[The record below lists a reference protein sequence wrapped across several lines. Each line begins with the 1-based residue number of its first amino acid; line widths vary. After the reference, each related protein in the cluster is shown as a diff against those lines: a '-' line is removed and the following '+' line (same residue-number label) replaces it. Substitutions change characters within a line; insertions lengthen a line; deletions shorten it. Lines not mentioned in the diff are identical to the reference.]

1 MMYKTEFEI
10 SKMDCPSEENLIRM
24 KIEHLAVVKSLE
36 FDIPK
41 RKLIV
46 FHLDSV
52 EQIEESILELN
63 LGSKRVFTESTKQ
76 TNFTENKNHKKLL
89 WQVLIINF
97 VFFLIEVTTGIISK
111 SMGLV
116 ADSLDMLSDAIVYGM
131 SLFAVGGSILLKKR
145 VAKMAGYFQMTLA
158 FLGLLE
164 VVKRFLGFEQVPDFS
179 MMIYISIFALIANAL
194 SLFILQKTKSK
205 EAHIRASMIFTSND
219 IIINIG
225 VIVAGVLV
233 HWLQSSI
240 PDLVVGVIIFLLVVQ
255 GAIRILKLG

>member
-1 MMYKTEFEI
+1 
-10 SKMDCPSEENLIRM
+10 
-24 KIEHLAVVKSLE
+24 
-36 FDIPK
+36 
-41 RKLIV
+41 
-46 FHLDSV
+46 
-52 EQIEESILELN
+52 
-63 LGSKRVFTESTKQ
+63 
-76 TNFTENKNHKKLL
+76 
-89 WQVLIINF
+89 
-97 VFFLIEVTTGIISK
+97 
-111 SMGLV
+111 
-116 ADSLDMLSDAIVYGM
+116 
-131 SLFAVGGSILLKKR
+131 
-145 VAKMAGYFQMTLA
+145 MAGYFQMILA

-164 VVKRFLGFEQVPDFS
+164 VVRRFLGFEQVPDFS

>member
-1 MMYKTEFEI
+1 
-10 SKMDCPSEENLIRM
+10 M

-41 RKLIV
+41 RKLTV
-46 FHLDSV
+46 FHTDNV
-52 EQIEESILELN
+52 EQIEQSILELN
-63 LGSKRVFTESTKQ
+63 LGSKRVFTESTQQ
-76 TNFTENKNHKKLL
+76 TNFIKNKNHKKLL
-89 WQVLIINF
+89 WQVLVINF
-97 VFFLIEVTTGIISK
+97 AFFLIEITTGIISK

-145 VAKMAGYFQMTLA
+145 VAKMAGYFQITLA
-158 FLGLLE
+158 IFGLAE
-164 VVKRFLGFEQVPDFS
+164 VLRRFLGFEQVPDFS

-233 HWLQSSI
+233 HWLHSSI